1 MGGYGGGFG
10 EGEGDVLWSRE
21 GYMSCIFCDIVA
33 GEAESS
39 KVYEDDFVLAFMDI
53 QPVRE
58 GQVIVI
64 PKEHINHFDDLSDDV
79 AIKVFLVCRQVSKS
93 LKSILRPERVGLVV
107 HGFGVPHA
115 HMIVVPEYDD
125 QDITSSRMARIANG
139 EITFSVGN
147 LQKVP
152 RIELDRMAQRINE
165 GLRLKISSP
174 TK

>member
-1 MGGYGGGFG
+1 
-10 EGEGDVLWSRE
+10 
-21 GYMSCIFCDIVA
+21 MSCIFCDIVA

-79 AIKVFLVCRQVSKS
+79 AIRIFLVCRQVSKS
-93 LKSILRPERVGLVV
+93 LRAQLMPERVGLVV

-125 QDITSSRMARIANG
+125 QDITSSRMARIEEG
-139 EITFSVGN
+139 DITFSIGN
-147 LQKVP
+147 LRKPP
-152 RIELDRMAQRINE
+152 RLELDEMARVVRE
-165 GLRLKISSP
+165 GLPASIFPMRDKAR
-174 TK
+174 